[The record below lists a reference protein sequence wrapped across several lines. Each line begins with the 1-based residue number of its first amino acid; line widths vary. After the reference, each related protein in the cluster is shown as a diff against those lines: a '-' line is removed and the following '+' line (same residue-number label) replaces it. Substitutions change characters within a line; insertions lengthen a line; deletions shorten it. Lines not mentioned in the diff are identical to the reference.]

1 MAVQGFDPGGRFGKN
16 PRMDAKEVT
25 RTLLAHREVL
35 QQSAVRELR
44 LVGSTLRGKASG
56 GSDVDLLVEYEPAA
70 RVGLFEFVRLRRRLS
85 ELLGRPVDLA
95 TPDALQPALRERILH
110 EAVRVA

>member
-1 MAVQGFDPGGRFGKN
+1 
-16 PRMDAKEVT
+16 MDATEVT

-35 QQSAVRELR
+35 QQFEVRQLR
-44 LVGSTLRGKASG
+44 LFGSTLRGEAGDAS
-56 GSDVDLLVEYEPAA
+56 DIDLLVDYDPAA
-70 RVGLFEFVRLRRRLS
+70 RVGLFAFVRLQRRLS

-95 TPDALQPALRERILH
+95 TPDALHPALREGILR